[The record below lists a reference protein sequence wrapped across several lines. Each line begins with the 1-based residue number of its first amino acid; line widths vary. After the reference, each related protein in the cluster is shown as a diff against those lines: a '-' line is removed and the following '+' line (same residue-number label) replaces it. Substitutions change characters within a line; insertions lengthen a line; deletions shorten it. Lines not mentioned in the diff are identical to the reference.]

1 MRFTLILFDG
11 VSELDRL
18 AIGGVT
24 VAASDHVILDAH
36 GGIDR
41 MPEQADIL
49 LGQRTA
55 EGLAGAPH
63 RDRAEPSIEP
73 SSMWLASSPRTRPNE
88 PRVAASIRP
97 L

>member
-41 MPEQADIL
+41 MAEQADIL
-49 LGQRTA
+49 RGQR
-55 EGLAGAPH
+55 
-63 RDRAEPSIEP
+63 
-73 SSMWLASSPRTRPNE
+73 
-88 PRVAASIRP
+88 VA
-97 L
+97 